1 MSKVIFGDCETVHI
15 SPGPATIW
23 ELALIIRD
31 GDGPDQELVW
41 HIRPDASRADAG
53 SARFSRYYARCQAQA
68 LDTGDG
74 KIVHDSEEAPEKI
87 VLPGTTIARHVAQL
101 CADAVLVGAN
111 FGSFDVPH
119 LDTYLRAQGE
129 CLAADYHYQDIG
141 SMVAGWRAGKDHGYN
156 EMADLMA
163 GIHKDCEWTRPER
176 HGVRPFWG
184 PLKLSDAASIAG
196 LDADAYTAHE
206 ALDDARVVR
215 DIWDVI
221 WGGAEPC

>member
-53 SARFSRYYARCQAQA
+53 SARFSRYYARCQAQS

-87 VLPGTTIARHVAQL
+87 VLPGATIARHVAQL

-119 LDTYLRAQGE
+119 LDAYLRAQGE
-129 CLAADYHYQDIG
+129 CLAADYHYLEIE
-141 SMVAGWRAGKDHGYN
+141 SLAYGWALARELDPS
-156 EMADLMA
+156 
-163 GIHKDCEWTRPER
+163 W
-176 HGVRPFWG
+176 
-184 PLKLSDAASIAG
+184 PLKLNGALRVCG
-196 LDADAYTAHE
+196 LDPDTYRAHE
-206 ALDDARVVR
+206 ALEDARAVR
-215 DIWDVI
+215 DIYDAVMV
-221 WGGAEPC
+221 GGKP